1 MKPRRGLPPYQQIAA
16 DLRGRIERGELVAGD
31 ALPSI
36 NELRAQWG
44 VARSTVIKA
53 LDILKAEGLVEGV
66 QGWATV
72 VRDGG

>member
-1 MKPRRGLPPYQQIAA
+1 MKPRRGLPPYQRIAA
-16 DLRGRIERGELVAGD
+16 DIRARIESGELVPGD

-44 VARSTVIKA
+44 VARSTIIKA
-53 LDILKAEGLVEGV
+53 LDLLKAEGLVEGV

-72 VRDGG
+72 VRER